1 MLYYF
6 LYPFASEH
14 ILFNVFRYIS
24 FRTIMASLTALMISF
39 LLGRVVIDY
48 LRAFQLGETIRED
61 VPKSHRQ
68 KSGTP
73 TMGGLL
79 ILFALTTSCL
89 LWTRL
94 DNLYLWMVLGIT
106 VSYGIIGFLDDY
118 FKTVH
123 KNHKAISGK
132 LRLLIE
138 LLLGGLVG
146 FFLWWDPTFKT
157 TLAVPFF
164 KDFHPVLGIWY
175 IPFAALVI
183 AGAANAV
190 NLTDG
195 LDGLA
200 IGPVMICGGTYLV
213 FAYMTGHLKLAQ
225 YLQISYVAGSGEL
238 VVVLGAMIG
247 ASLGF
252 LWYNAY
258 PAEIFMGDV
267 GSLSLGGLLGAIAVV
282 TKHEILLAIAG
293 GVFVIEAVSVIL
305 QVASFKATGRRIF
318 SMAPIHHH
326 FELIGWA
333 EPKVIVR
340 FWIISLFFALMAVST
355 LKLR

>member
-1 MLYYF
+1 MLYY
-6 LYPFASEH
+6 LYILASDH
-14 ILFNVFRYIS
+14 IVFNVFKYIS
-24 FRTIMASLTALMISF
+24 FRTIMASLTALMIS
-39 LLGRVVIDY
+39 LLFGRVVIDY
-48 LRAFQLGETIRED
+48 LRALQLGEMIRED
-61 VPKSHRQ
+61 VPKSHQQ

-79 ILFALTTSCL
+79 IVFSLTMSCL
-89 LWTRL
+89 LWAKL
-94 DNLYLWMVLGIT
+94 DNPCIWIVLGVT
-106 VSYGIIGFLDDY
+106 VSYGIIGFVDDY
-118 FKTVH
+118 YKTVH

-132 LRLLIE
+132 MRLLVE
-138 LLLGGLVG
+138 LGLGMLVG
-146 FFLWWDPTFKT
+146 FYLWYDPSFKT

-164 KDFHPVLGIWY
+164 KNFHPDLGIWY
-175 IPFAALVI
+175 IPFSALVI

-225 YLQISYVAGSGEL
+225 YLQITYVAGSGEL

-247 ASLGF
+247 AGLGF

-267 GSLSLGGLLGAIAVV
+267 GSLSLGGLLGAVAVV

-293 GVFVIEAVSVIL
+293 GVFVVEAVSVIL
-305 QVASFKATGRRIF
+305 QVASFKTTGRRIF

-326 FELIGWA
+326 FELQGWP

>member
-1 MLYYF
+1 MLYHVLF
-6 LYPFASEH
+6 PLSSH
-14 ILFNVFRYIS
+14 LILFNVFRYIS
-24 FRTIMASLTALMISF
+24 FRAIMATLTALIITF
-39 LLGRVVIDY
+39 LLGKPLIEY
-48 LRAFQLGETIRED
+48 LRQLQIGQNIRD
-61 VPKSHRQ
+61 DGPQTHLN

-73 TMGGLL
+73 TMGGVL
-79 ILFALTTSCL
+79 ILFAMTFSSL

-94 DNLYLWMVLGIT
+94 DNLYFWIVFGVTLL
-106 VSYGIIGFLDDY
+106 YGAIGFYDDY
-118 FKTVH
+118 LKYIRRSH
-123 KNHKAISGK
+123 KGLSGK
-132 LRLLIE
+132 GKLGLQLLV
-138 LLLGGLVG
+138 GAAVG
-146 FFLWWDPTFKT
+146 FFLWWDPSFKT

-164 KDFHPVLGIWY
+164 KNVQPDLGIWY

-183 AGAANAV
+183 AGASNAV

-200 IGPVMICGGTYLV
+200 IGPVMICGATYLI
-213 FAYMTGHLKLAQ
+213 FAYMAGHLKLAQ

-238 VVVLGAMIG
+238 AVLCGAMLGAGM
-247 ASLGF
+247 GF
-252 LWYNAY
+252 LWYNSY

-267 GSLSLGGLLGAIAVV
+267 GSLSLGGLLGSVAVV

-305 QVASFKATGRRIF
+305 QVASFKATGKRIF
-318 SMAPIHHH
+318 NMAPLHHH
-326 FELIGWA
+326 FELKGWA

-340 FWIISLFFALMAVST
+340 FWIISVILALIAVST

>member
-1 MLYYF
+1 MLYHL
-6 LYPFASEH
+6 LYPLSSH
-14 ILFNVFRYIS
+14 LILFNVFRYIS
-24 FRTIMASLTALMISF
+24 FRAIMATLTALVITF
-39 LLGRVVIDY
+39 LLGKPLIDY
-48 LRAFQLGETIRED
+48 LRELQIGQNIRD
-61 VPKSHRQ
+61 DGPQSHLT

-73 TMGGLL
+73 TMGGVL
-79 ILFALTTSCL
+79 ILFAMFFSCL

-94 DNLYLWMVLGIT
+94 DNFYVWIVLGVTI
-106 VSYGIIGFLDDY
+106 VYGLIGFYDDY
-118 FKTVH
+118 LKYIRGSH
-123 KNHKAISGK
+123 KGLSGK
-132 LRLLIE
+132 RKLGLQLIV
-138 LLLGGLVG
+138 GAVVG

-164 KDFHPVLGIWY
+164 KNVLPDLGIWY

-183 AGAANAV
+183 AGASNAV

-200 IGPVMICGGTYLV
+200 IGPVMICGATFLIL
-213 FAYMTGHLKLAQ
+213 AYMAGHLKLAQ

-238 VVVLGAMIG
+238 AVVCGAMLGAGM
-247 ASLGF
+247 GF
-252 LWYNAY
+252 LWYNSY

-267 GSLSLGGLLGAIAVV
+267 GSLSLGGLLGSVAVV

-293 GVFVIEAVSVIL
+293 GVFVLEAVSVIL
-305 QVASFKATGRRIF
+305 QVASFKATGKRIF
-318 SMAPIHHH
+318 NMAPLHHH
-326 FELIGWA
+326 FELKGWA

-340 FWIISLFFALMAVST
+340 FWIISVILALIAVST